1 MIFSFFRGLHEPNG
15 RSSASV
21 MNAELL
27 ISRIFPAN
35 ERQSVFLPVNSWFG
49 QRKCSRK
56 PRPERRPWNTMNFV
70 AQSTEA
76 SSVRLLERNKRIL
89 PRS

>member
-1 MIFSFFRGLHEPNG
+1 
-15 RSSASV
+15 

-70 AQSTEA
+70 AQIDGGVFRPLAGSQQA
-76 SSVRLLERNKRIL
+76 SLAPQLIEQLRRL
-89 PRS
+89 